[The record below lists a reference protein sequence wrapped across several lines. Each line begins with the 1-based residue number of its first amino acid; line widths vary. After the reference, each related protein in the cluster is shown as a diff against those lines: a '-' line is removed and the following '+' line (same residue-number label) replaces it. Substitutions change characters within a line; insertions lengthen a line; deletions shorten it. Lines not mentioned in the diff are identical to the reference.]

1 MSTSET
7 IFPVAAGTSTISTIS
22 RLSTIDLNL
31 RLALRQHGITALRVA
46 LGIVFVWFG
55 ALKIV
60 GESPVVAMIQTA
72 FPFMPEP
79 FFLRF
84 LGVWEIAIG
93 AGLISGIALRATLVL
108 FLAQMTGTL
117 SAPLMAPSMFFTHG
131 NLLLLT
137 SDGEFV
143 VKNIVLITAGLV
155 IAAYALKPVVTP
167 PDGTKR
173 TLVSTIRA
181 LL

>member
-1 MSTSET
+1 MSTTES
-7 IFPVAAGTSTISTIS
+7 IFPVRAGTSTISTIS

-31 RLALRQHGITALRVA
+31 RVALRSHGVTALRIA

-60 GESPVVAMIQTA
+60 GHSPVIALIQTA

-93 AGLISGIALRATLVL
+93 AGLISGIALRLTLVL
-108 FLAQMTGTL
+108 FLAQMSGTL
-117 SAPLMAPSMFFTHG
+117 SAPLMAPSMFFAHG

-137 SDGEFV
+137 TQGEFV

-155 IAAYALKPVVTP
+155 IAAYALKPV
-167 PDGTKR
+167 
-173 TLVSTIRA
+173 TLPNTGKSGIFSTVRA
-181 LL
+181 FL